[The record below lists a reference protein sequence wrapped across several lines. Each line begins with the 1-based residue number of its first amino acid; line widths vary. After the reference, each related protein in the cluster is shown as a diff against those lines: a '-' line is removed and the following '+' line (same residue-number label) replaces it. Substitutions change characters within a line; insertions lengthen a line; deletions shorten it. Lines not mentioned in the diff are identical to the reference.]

1 MVTACGRGGPHSIQ
15 WYSVEYQLFLNKNF
29 IHIVYSKYMIQ
40 KKTKIILQTGL
51 LRAQSSFGPKTTKQP
66 CHRRPNSLT
75 RPKNESIPPNP
86 APLGRSPDPLPALP
100 SPAAPSSLARPRRRL
115 AWPSPVAAAGC
126 GLHRCRPPLV
136 SPGSVRSSRPGAGAA
151 LQCRCAGAARPG
163 APAAARCHARSPAAR
178 GRPARSAHRAQRPG
192 THLSCPR

>member
-1 MVTACGRGGPHSIQ
+1 M
-15 WYSVEYQLFLNKNF
+15 
-29 IHIVYSKYMIQ
+29 
-40 KKTKIILQTGL
+40 ILQTGL
-51 LRAQSSFGPKTTKQP
+51 LRAQSSFWPKTTKQP
-66 CHRRPNSLT
+66 THHRPNSLT
-75 RPKNESIPPNP
+75 RPKNESIPPP
-86 APLGRSPDPLPALP
+86 HPRPVGPFGRSPDPLPALP
-100 SPAAPSSLARPRRRL
+100 SPAAPSSLAPPRRRL
-115 AWPSPVAAAGC
+115 AWPSPVTAAGC

-136 SPGSVRSSRPGAGAA
+136 SPRSVRSRRPGAGAA